1 MVFIDRRD
9 GVSLYGMNEDHGLGF
24 KQLRKL
30 RQFRELTQAVV
41 SLKKYE
47 LGFYLVVLV
56 SLLFAIM
63 SVAQIVFFATALASL
78 FWIIAS
84 LVINSQKNSYYLK
97 KDIKIKS
104 RYSAPKRKRDQQAQE
119 LEESFGDDAVSQVYA
134 AQTKPQVVFKAMQS
148 LLLRLMVVAR
158 RKRVM
163 PFVSKVEVKGR
174 ILKTVSED
182 GQNRFYSQHFLKYG
196 RNHFAVVECE
206 KFSGQIHHIFEIK
219 FIPRSRNVV
228 LSVFLRGTDS
238 SAAFASVDALA
249 REMIVGCEE
258 EDVLREALSIS
269 YFKACEF
276 VGRPST
282 KAEELAFEQ
291 VLPSLDPPE
300 PQEAEAADED
310 EFQPKVSRNSDCS
323 KEVLDPFTRCPDRKS
338 MDQLV
343 TEFKL
348 VESNLATS
356 EIAPTDSP
364 DKKDTKQ
371 EEAAPVPSEQQPSQP
386 HAEQTAPQ
394 TLEATAEQSAPPQQS
409 APAESSRGFRVVLG
423 LECKPEIPESA
434 IRCFEEKHKWLA
446 EYRKPNNGKWKESE
460 NKNGLVIYEQST
472 GALV

>member
-1 MVFIDRRD
+1 MVFIDRKD

-63 SVAQIVFFATALASL
+63 SVAQIAFFATALASL

-104 RYSAPKRKRDQQAQE
+104 RYSGPRRKRE
-119 LEESFGDDAVSQVYA
+119 LQMQDSDESFGDDAVSQVYA
-134 AQTKPQVVFKAMQS
+134 SSTKPQVIFKAMES
-148 LLLRLMVVAR
+148 LLLRLMVVPR

-174 ILKTVSED
+174 VLKTVSED
-182 GQNRFYSQHFLKYG
+182 GQNKFYAQHFLKYG

-219 FIPRSRNVV
+219 FIPRSRNIV

-238 SAAFASVDALA
+238 TAAFAAVDALA

-258 EDVLREALSIS
+258 EDVLREAISTS
-269 YFKACEF
+269 YFKACEY
-276 VGRPST
+276 VSRPST
-282 KAEELAFEQ
+282 RAEELAFEQ
-291 VLPSLDPPE
+291 VLPSLDPPQ
-300 PQEAEAADED
+300 PQETDPADED
-310 EFQPKVSRNSDCS
+310 EYQLKIGRNSETS
-323 KEVLDPFTRCPDRKS
+323 KEILDPFSKSSERKS
-338 MDQLV
+338 FDQLV

-348 VESNLATS
+348 VESNLAAS
-356 EIAPTDSP
+356 EVFQSEVAE
-364 DKKDTKQ
+364 KKEPKQ
-371 EEAAPVPSEQQPSQP
+371 EESQPAQSDQLQSTQVSVKPDAQPTEVAAPLQPTSQVAQP
-386 HAEQTAPQ
+386 GK
-394 TLEATAEQSAPPQQS
+394 
-409 APAESSRGFRVVLG
+409 PAVRVVYG
-423 LECKPEIPESA
+423 LECRPEIPEVA
-434 IRCFEEKHKWLA
+434 VKCFEEKHKWLA
-446 EYRKPNNGKWKESE
+446 EYRIPNNGKWKETE
-460 NKNGLVIYEQST
+460 NKNGLLVYEQSAGT
-472 GALV
+472 LC